1 MKKFTINPAY
11 RLLPRRV
18 DVVLLGSLHEREKHV
33 GQRMERSLRMAKILV
48 VDDDP
53 DVTEACQLVLQ
64 KAGYTVACAH
74 NRAEGMRKVDEEK
87 PDLLILDVMME
98 QPDDGMAMA
107 QDLRRMNFK
116 KPILMLTSISKVTG
130 LSYGGDEAVVPVD
143 EFVEK
148 PVDPATL
155 VAKVGEL
162 LKKAEG

>member
-1 MKKFTINPAY
+1 
-11 RLLPRRV
+11 
-18 DVVLLGSLHEREKHV
+18 
-33 GQRMERSLRMAKILV
+33 MAKILV

-53 DVTEACQLVLQ
+53 DVTEACSLFLQ
-64 KAGYTVACAH
+64 KAGHTVACAH
-74 NRAEGMRKVDEEK
+74 NRMEGMRKVEEEK

-107 QDLRRMNFK
+107 QDLRRQNFK

-130 LSYGGDEAVVPVD
+130 LSYGEDNAVVPVD

-148 PVDPATL
+148 PVEPAVL
-155 VAKVGEL
+155 IARVDEL